1 MEEFSNENLI
11 RALVQGII
19 WISIPTQECFEI
31 ICWNFALLYSNLCA
45 GYPSI
50 GGGAP
55 SPGGRRRRRAEPI
68 FRGSGGGRGGGGLG
82 LGAAAFGGC
91 QENAPFAHYGI
102 VFSHHSPAHPVY

>member
-1 MEEFSNENLI
+1 MLELRTTI
-11 RALVQGII
+11 LKPV
-19 WISIPTQECFEI
+19 
-31 ICWNFALLYSNLCA
+31 
-45 GYPSI
+45 
-50 GGGAP
+50 
-55 SPGGRRRRRAEPI
+55 RRLSEYWRRRAEPI